1 MKLSQKINACELSPI
16 RKFYPDIVAA
26 EQRGIRIHS
35 LNIGQPDIRTPEL
48 YFDALANYRQE
59 VLAYAPSPGVPALIE
74 AVQAYYARLGEQL
87 DAGNI
92 LITTGGS
99 EALLMAM
106 QCILDEGCEVIV
118 PEPFYPNYNHPHGRR
133 QNLPAANHAGERLS
147 LRRPG
152 AH

>member
-74 AVQAYYARLGEQL
+74 AVQAYYA
-87 DAGNI
+87 
-92 LITTGGS
+92 
-99 EALLMAM
+99 
-106 QCILDEGCEVIV
+106 
-118 PEPFYPNYNHPHGRR
+118 
-133 QNLPAANHAGERLS
+133 
-147 LRRPG
+147 
-152 AH
+152 